1 MSNVSKQEKSIEKIS
16 FLENVRILLEVREN
30 VLNSFRSNVFP
41 LTNSTPGPTPNPTP
55 NPPVHYKPKQTRAR
69 SRIPKIEIY
78 PFKLN
83 EAFANEIRND
93 EGNINTETLREYFW
107 YQNPSFFCERF
118 T

>member
-1 MSNVSKQEKSIEKIS
+1 MSNVSKEEKSIEKIS
-16 FLENVRILLEVREN
+16 FLENVRILLEAREN

-41 LTNSTPGPTPNPTP
+41 LTSSTPGPTPNPTP
-55 NPPVHYKPKQTRAR
+55 NPPVLYKPKQTRAR

-83 EAFANEIRND
+83 EAFVNEIRND

-107 YQNPSFFCERF
+107 YQNPSFFL
-118 T
+118 